1 VKTIPLWPAG
11 SSHNVTSEPQPPHL
25 DVWLP
30 ATTTPKAH
38 AAVIVC
44 PGGGYHG
51 LAAHEGEPFARLF
64 AEHGFVG
71 AVLHYRVAPNRHPLP
86 LADGCRAVRVVRHM
100 DGDLNIALNR
110 TALMGFS
117 AGGHLAC
124 TAATQPDLHH
134 DEQDDLAGKVSAR
147 PDRLILGYPVV
158 SFVTKY
164 HAGSAQNLLGEKPSL
179 EARRQL
185 SNELHVTA
193 QSPPAFLFHTGDDPA
208 VPVENSLNFAAA
220 CAAHKVPVALS
231 VFPHGRHGV
240 GMAVD
245 DPALKC
251 WTQLLVN
258 WLRNW

>member
-1 VKTIPLWPAG
+1 MRIPLWQDA
-11 SSHNVTSEPQPPHL
+11 TPHL
-25 DVWLP
+25 EVWLP

-51 LAAHEGEPFARLF
+51 RAAHEGEPFARLF

-71 AVLHYRVAPNRHPLP
+71 MVLHYRVAPNRHPLP
-86 LADGCRAVRVVRHM
+86 LADGCRAVRAVRAVRHM
-100 DGDLNIALNR
+100 ADNLNIAPNR
-110 TALMGFS
+110 IALMGFS

-124 TAATQPDLHH
+124 TVATQPDLHH

-158 SFVTKY
+158 SLTTKY
-164 HAGSAQNLLGEKPSL
+164 HAGSAQNLLGENPSL

-193 QSPPAFLFHTGDDPA
+193 QNPPAFLFHTADDPA

-220 CAAHKVPVALS
+220 CAAHKVPVALH

-240 GMAVD
+240 GMAAEEPV
-245 DPALKC
+245 LRR
-251 WTQLLVN
+251 WTELLGD
-258 WLRNW
+258 WLRSW